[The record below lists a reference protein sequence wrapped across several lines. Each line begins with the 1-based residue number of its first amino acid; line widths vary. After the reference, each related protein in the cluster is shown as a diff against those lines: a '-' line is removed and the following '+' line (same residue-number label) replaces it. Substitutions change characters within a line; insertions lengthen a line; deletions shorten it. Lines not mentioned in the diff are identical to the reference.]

1 MDVEYMNSR
10 AKRYQFLS
18 TLFRDEIP
26 LELIKAMQKD
36 EFLDGFNESVT
47 GCGFLDLIH
56 GAEVMTRCLK
66 NSDAEKLQKELSY
79 DYADNFL
86 NAGAN
91 PVFPYESC
99 HVTGDPVVMQEPV
112 FELREYFRKAGVHKN
127 PDYKDLEEHIAVQME
142 LLRYLLENGNED
154 LYRDFFKNKYTKW
167 VSPFCDQLVGSTK
180 TDFYQGLAHFTRGA
194 MMCENM
200 RLEGFTRGQEV
211 TKRMVPACEALNLDP
226 AYVTLTEGVVDP
238 EPEKKV
244 PSHCYTCGA
253 LCGMTAKVKDGILMG
268 TSGLQG
274 DPKGGGRLCPKGAA
288 AAKHVYSAYRL
299 KAPLIKENGRFRKAT
314 WDEALDKVVEAINT
328 IEHEKLGYMRGN
340 DWANSIHEAL
350 FDHLGCPKTTH
361 RPMCDNANRMANEK
375 NLNDKR
381 PWINYQESDYILH
394 FGMNELASSYSQRK
408 TAQLRAALKR
418 GVKLVVFDPRLSE
431 TAKAAAEWI
440 TIKPATDAAVALG
453 MAYVI
458 IKEELYDKEF
468 VENWTH
474 GFEEFKKRVMGDE
487 DGVARTPE
495 WAGKISGVPSET
507 IERIAREFAMAKNKG
522 CISWTGLAQVPNGMY
537 GTAAIQALNGLC
549 GTFDAPGGPALPFKR
564 KLKPVWGEGQEKPA
578 AGDAPKLNKFGIWS
592 GWAPAYLLE
601 DVEAGKL
608 KGLINYFGDPVLSWG
623 NQAAITKAIEMMD
636 FKASIDAF
644 MCNTAV
650 LCDVILPDA
659 SWLEQSQVKND
670 WLYEAFIAYY
680 AEVVKPMYDS
690 KPMWMITK
698 ELANRLG
705 LGKHFPWD
713 NIEEA
718 ERNQLAGTPW
728 SYDELKEKGFII
740 TDESEYYKYKK
751 WGSFNTPDGYG
762 SSGKTTTGKYNF
774 LNTVAE
780 EKGIDPLPDY
790 KEPDPEMAPDDEFP
804 FVFGN
809 FRIFEHEHSSTFSN
823 FQLMKI
829 NGSNPLWINMLDAQE
844 LGIEEGDKVRLKSPW
859 GEVEI
864 KAKPTWGIMR
874 GIIASGGG
882 FGHIRGLEGDPKFPQ
897 FGGVNTPG
905 IMKPNCTEDVGGT
918 PLLKYIKTRV
928 EKI

>member
-1 MDVEYMNSR
+1 
-10 AKRYQFLS
+10 
-18 TLFRDEIP
+18 
-26 LELIKAMQKD
+26 
-36 EFLDGFNESVT
+36 
-47 GCGFLDLIH
+47 
-56 GAEVMTRCLK
+56 
-66 NSDAEKLQKELSY
+66 LQKELCY
-79 DYADNFL
+79 DYADIFL

-99 HVTGDPVVMQEPV
+99 HVTGEPVVMQEPV

-142 LLRYLLENGNED
+142 LLRYLLENGNGD

-167 VSPFCDQLVGSTK
+167 VSSFCDQLAGCTK

-194 MMCENM
+194 MMCESM
-200 RLEGFTRGQEV
+200 RLEGFTRGEEV
-211 TKRMVPACEALNLDP
+211 TRRMVPACEALNLDP
-226 AYVTLTEGVVDP
+226 AYFTLVEGAVDP
-238 EPEKKV
+238 EPEKKI

-274 DPKGGGRLCPKGAA
+274 DPKSGGRLCPKGAA
-288 AAKHVYSAYRL
+288 SAKHIYSAYRL

-328 IEHEKLGYMRGN
+328 IEHAKLGYMRGN

-418 GVKLVVFDPRLSE
+418 GAKLVIFDPRLSE
-431 TAKAAAEWI
+431 TAKAGTEWI
-440 TIKPATDAAVALG
+440 PIKPATDAAVALG

-458 IKEELYDKEF
+458 IKEDLYDKEF

-474 GFEEFKKRVMGDE
+474 GFDEFKKRVMGDE

-507 IERIAREFAMAKNKG
+507 IERIAREFAMARNKG
-522 CISWTGLAQVPNGMY
+522 CLSWTGLAQVPNGMY

-608 KGLINYFGDPVLSWG
+608 KGMINYYGDPVLSWG
-623 NQAAITKAIEMMD
+623 NQEAITKAIEMMD

-659 SWLEQSQVKND
+659 TWLEQSQVKND

-680 AEVVKPMYDS
+680 AEVIKPMYDS
-690 KPMWMITK
+690 KPMWLITK
-698 ELANRLG
+698 ELASKLG

-728 SYDELKEKGFII
+728 SYDELREKGFII

-790 KEPDPEMAPDDEFP
+790 KEPDPELAPDNE
-804 FVFGN
+804 
-809 FRIFEHEHSSTFSN
+809 
-823 FQLMKI
+823 
-829 NGSNPLWINMLDAQE
+829 
-844 LGIEEGDKVRLKSPW
+844 
-859 GEVEI
+859 
-864 KAKPTWGIMR
+864 
-874 GIIASGGG
+874 
-882 FGHIRGLEGDPKFPQ
+882 
-897 FGGVNTPG
+897 
-905 IMKPNCTEDVGGT
+905 
-918 PLLKYIKTRV
+918 
-928 EKI
+928 